1 MSKDHAEYLSEEQI
15 AAEVA
20 ELAKEIASGKK
31 DEDELERDAY
41 FSDPKNADEIEAMLE
56 RMKLAETMYKARHEA
71 GLTQKQLAE
80 ILQTTDDS
88 IYSWEKGRSQPS
100 IETLRKIC
108 VALNVTADYLIGIKT
123 DE

>member
-20 ELAKEIASGKK
+20 ELAKEIASGKN

-71 GLTQKQLAE
+71 GLMQKQLAARMGTN
-80 ILQTTDDS
+80 QTY
-88 IYSWEKGRSQPS
+88 IAALERGRKNISFS
-100 IETLRKIC
+100 TLTRYARACGKK
-108 VALNVTADYLIGIKT
+108 VAIAML
-123 DE
+123 

>member
-56 RMKLAETMYKARHEA
+56 RMMQVIEDQFGSRIKLS
-71 GLTQKQLAE
+71 
-80 ILQTTDDS
+80 QTTPKQQGLLELAILELKDLLA
-88 IYSWEKGRSQPS
+88 
-100 IETLRKIC
+100 TL
-108 VALNVTADYLIGIKT
+108 G
-123 DE
+123 